1 MGKPGFPSRTSST
14 LAAGRR
20 RVAWPALTGLL
31 VAFLAASC
39 GGSGGGTTPPP
50 TTPNVTVTPS
60 TATVTTGATRQF
72 SATVKGE
79 TSQVVAWKVN
89 GTIGGTAASGYISQE
104 GVYVAPPTV
113 PSPSSVTIT
122 ALSFSDVS
130 KSGTATVTVQA
141 NPAIHVT
148 ITGGS
153 APVAVA
159 TFGSHAFAA
168 TVTGTA
174 NTAVTWYVNNV
185 AGGSAT
191 TGTVTSAG
199 LYYAPHSVPVST
211 RANNDGRTTDVI
223 VSAVSQADAT
233 ASAAVIVT
241 PYPAQ
246 EAKFALPIPLGVAGG
261 NGDDSSTS
269 GSYTYCCG
277 GTLGALLSR
286 GGSFYILSNTHVLG
300 RSDQASTGEPAVQ
313 PSLVEVNCNGAAANV
328 VGHLSQFFNLETGAS
343 PKVDA
348 AMAEI
353 VSGAVDTL
361 GTIAQLGGTTVGG
374 QPTDGTPNPGPGVA
388 PTVGRTVAKSGGATG
403 LTCATIMAVN
413 TSIQVT
419 YNKGCNSTTTFTT
432 QYTNQVYITGQGF
445 CADGDSGSLIVTQDT
460 ADPVGLLY
468 GGSDTDTV
476 ANPVADVL
484 QQLADTTS
492 GELPVFAGD
501 ASVGPHAVAA
511 CSLPQLPVSAQASLT
526 AAELTAVAARLSE
539 ASAAR
544 DAHAAELAALPGVR
558 GVGVGPS
565 YDAPGE
571 AAVLLFMD
579 RGASREGVPAQV
591 DGVRTR
597 VVEGEGFGQAGVLS
611 EASSAAL
618 ERTTTA
624 AQFISRISESEVER
638 ARAVKEARAGE
649 LMGRRD
655 VQAVG
660 VTSSADSPGEAALLV
675 VLVRGMDHGPVPAE
689 IDGVRTRVHETSRI
703 RRR

>member
-1 MGKPGFPSRTSST
+1 MGLSHPPLRELSRPAGPRRRDARS
-14 LAAGRR
+14 LVAAG
-20 RVAWPALTGLL
+20 LLFGLL
-31 VAFLAASC
+31 ASC
-39 GGSGGGTTPPP
+39 GGSGGTTPPP
-50 TTPNVTVTPS
+50 TTPDVTVTPS
-60 TATVTTGATRQF
+60 TKTVMTGATCQF
-72 SATVKGE
+72 SATVKNE
-79 TSQVVAWKVN
+79 TSQLVDWKVN
-89 GTIGGTAASGYISQE
+89 GTIGGTATYGYISQE
-104 GVYVAPPTV
+104 GVYVAPATV
-113 PSPSSVTIT
+113 PSASSVTIT
-122 ALSFSDVS
+122 ALSEADTT

-141 NPAIHVT
+141 KTGVQVA
-148 ITGGS
+148 ITGGA

-159 TFGSHAFAA
+159 TFGSRAFAA

-174 NTAVTWYVNNV
+174 NTAVTWYVNSL
-185 AGGSAT
+185 AGGSTT
-191 TGTVTSAG
+191 TGTITAAG

-223 VSAVSQADAT
+223 VTAVSQADAT
-233 ASAAVIVT
+233 ASASVIVT
-241 PYPAQ
+241 PYPPQ
-246 EAKFALPIPLGVAGG
+246 QAKFALPIPLGVTGG

-277 GTLGALLSR
+277 GTLGSLLSR

-300 RSDQASTGEPAVQ
+300 RSDQASIGEPTVQ
-313 PSLVEVNCNGAAANV
+313 PSLVEANCNSAATNV
-328 VGHLSQFFNLETGAS
+328 VGHLTQFFNLETGPS

-361 GTIAQLGGTTVGG
+361 GTIAQLGGTTAGG

-403 LTCATIMAVN
+403 LTCATILAVD
-413 TSIQVT
+413 TSIEVT
-419 YNKGCNSTTTFTT
+419 YNKGCNSSSTFTT
-432 QYTNQVYITGQGF
+432 QYLNQVYVTGQGF

-460 ADPVGLLY
+460 ADPVALLY

-476 ANPVADVL
+476 GNPVADVL
-484 QQLADTTS
+484 QQLADPGS
-492 GELPVFAGD
+492 GETPVFAGD

-511 CSLPQLPVSAQASLT
+511 CSLPQLPVSA
-526 AAELTAVAARLSE
+526 AAALSSADLVAVTSRLSE
-539 ASAAR
+539 AAAAR

-558 GVGVGPS
+558 GLGVGAS

-571 AAVLLFMD
+571 AAVLLFME
-579 RGASREGVPAQV
+579 RGAPREGVPAQV

-597 VVEGEGFGQAGVLS
+597 VVEGDGFGEAGVLS

-618 ERTTTA
+618 ERTTQA
-624 AQFISRISESEVER
+624 PRYIVPISEGEVER
-638 ARAVKEARAGE
+638 ARAVKQARAGE

-660 VTSSADSPGEAALLV
+660 VTSSADAPGEAALLV
-675 VLVRGMDHGPVPAE
+675 VLVRGMDHDPVPAE
-689 IDGVRTRVHETSRI
+689 IDGLRTRIHETSRI
-703 RRR
+703 RFK